1 MGAVQWTA
9 ENTGAAPYGRNQR
22 EARPSALPDLH
33 ALGADSRP
41 FFWFV
46 LCNCPLNVGMR
57 RKRKV
62 QNTLQRCQLAVV
74 NSWAESQRLRF
85 KDGVTSRNNF
95 WTSKSP
101 GAFYVFEQLHVPLSV
116 SGQRNMKKLCC
127 ILPLLTV
134 HDGNL
139 PRVTYTSLNRSPNGC
154 LVLLLFQKCRWI
166 WKWVK
171 YGTFRIR

>member
-1 MGAVQWTA
+1 MERWSRGWSHDITELQPGIVQPSTATDFPHTPRHVTGGEIYSHAAEMYPTIFLHNCRQQREKKRRFTVGAVQWTA

-46 LCNCPLNVGMR
+46 LCNCPLTVGMR

-85 KDGVTSRNNF
+85 KDGVTSRNNI

-101 GAFYVFEQLHVPLSV
+101 GAFYVFKQ
-116 SGQRNMKKLCC
+116 
-127 ILPLLTV
+127 
-134 HDGNL
+134 
-139 PRVTYTSLNRSPNGC
+139 
-154 LVLLLFQKCRWI
+154 
-166 WKWVK
+166 
-171 YGTFRIR
+171 

>member
-1 MGAVQWTA
+1 MTSRSSSPALSNLPLPLISLTHPGMWQVERFTVMQLKFIQPFFSITAGNRERKKKRRFTVGAVQWTA

-46 LCNCPLNVGMR
+46 LCNCPLAVGMR

-62 QNTLQRCQLAVV
+62 QNTLQRCQSAVA

-101 GAFYVFEQLHVPLSV
+101 GAFYVFEQ
-116 SGQRNMKKLCC
+116 
-127 ILPLLTV
+127 
-134 HDGNL
+134 
-139 PRVTYTSLNRSPNGC
+139 
-154 LVLLLFQKCRWI
+154 
-166 WKWVK
+166 
-171 YGTFRIR
+171 

>member
-46 LCNCPLNVGMR
+46 LCNCPLAVGMR

-85 KDGVTSRNNF
+85 KDGITSRNNF

-101 GAFYVFEQLHVPLSV
+101 N
-116 SGQRNMKKLCC
+116 NMSLVCQWTEKYEK
-127 ILPLLTV
+127 PLLYPSTS
-134 HDGNL
+134 HSTWWKSTSCDIHL
-139 PRVTYTSLNRSPNGC
+139 AEMSPRWDKRSPNGC
-154 LVLLLFQKCRWI
+154 LVLVLFQKCRWI